1 MATYRRR
8 NGRVNVL
15 VRQGDK
21 QYSKTFDTKTEAKM
35 WAAGFERHL
44 KNSDKHDAPVMRKE
58 TFAMVMQA
66 YKRLVTPTKS
76 RAYDEVLYLDRL
88 SAARFANIDLR
99 GLELQ
104 HLADYRDHRLNVDG
118 VSPATVDR
126 DFRIMKVVASYA
138 PELGFP
144 DVPVSLFKKV
154 PLPRATERPIR
165 RVTDEEFAGLLW
177 GCKPS
182 NPRRTDNALY
192 MEPLLKLALATG
204 MRRGELC
211 QLDWS
216 WVNRDLGTI
225 TLPSAITKTARQRV
239 IPIMKMAEEALD
251 ALESL
256 YGSKGKVLGDF
267 TVIAVDLAW
276 KRIKKRSGVDCRFH
290 DLRHEAIS
298 HFFEL
303 GCTVPEVMT
312 ISGHKT
318 VAALDIYTHAN
329 TSSLIARLKGA

>member
-15 VRQGDK
+15 VKIDGK
-21 QYSKTFDTKTEAKM
+21 QHSKTFDTKAEAKI
-35 WAAGFERHL
+35 WAASFERHL
-44 KNSDKHDAPVMRKE
+44 KDPTRYEAPAMQKE

-66 YKRLVTPTKS
+66 YKRMVTPTKS
-76 RAYDEVLYLDRL
+76 QARDEESYLDRL
-88 SAARFANIDLR
+88 SVARFANIDLR

-104 HLADYRDHRLNVDG
+104 HLTDYRDHRLKVDG
-118 VSPATVDR
+118 VSVATVAR
-126 DFRIMKVVASYA
+126 DFRIMKAVASYA
-138 PELGFP
+138 PELGFRS
-144 DVPVSLFKKV
+144 VPAKLFKRV
-154 PLPRATERPIR
+154 PLPRTTERPIR
-165 RVTDEEFAGLLW
+165 RVTDQEFEALLW
-177 GCKPS
+177 ACKPT

-204 MRRGELC
+204 MRRGELY
-211 QLDWS
+211 QLDWA

-239 IPIMKMAEEALD
+239 IPIMKMAEDALD

-256 YGSKGKVLGDF
+256 NGSRGKVLGQLGPKA
-267 TVIAVDLAW
+267 IPERW
-276 KRIKKRSGVDCRFH
+276 KRIKDRAGVDCRFH

-298 HFFEL
+298 RFFEL
-303 GCTVPEVMT
+303 GCTMPEVMT
-312 ISGHKT
+312 ISGHRT
-318 VAALDIYTHAN
+318 AAALDIYTHAN